1 MADVMT
7 FKYLL
12 SDNNAVYYMKQLIEV
27 VHDSVCLR
35 LTYFFVINVTKNNV
49 RVSFVRIRP
58 YCTCGLYVFVTFW
71 SLHSYIH
78 VFHNHSMKRKNSP
91 ESWNVVDS

>member
-1 MADVMT
+1 MTARWQLEQYMADVMT

-58 YCTCGLYVFVTFW
+58 YCTC
-71 SLHSYIH
+71 SLPFGHYIH
-78 VFHNHSMKRKNSP
+78 IYMFIIIIV
-91 ESWNVVDS
+91 